1 MTHRDSSLWDR
12 GSALLRGDAVSGAG
26 DAFAYARSL
35 IGSEW
40 QGTTADAFVSA
51 AGRSVQDCDEL
62 GDMITSISSAITD
75 YGYALASVQ
84 GKMANIRAQ
93 GHGDDDKITAQ
104 DAGNIYTL
112 FSNALQG
119 GIKYPDGRGISNGW
133 PLHGDRGREA
143 SLPCH
148 AIF

>member
-1 MTHRDSSLWDR
+1 
-12 GSALLRGDAVSGAG
+12 
-26 DAFAYARSL
+26 
-35 IGSEW
+35 
-40 QGTTADAFVSA
+40 
-51 AGRSVQDCDEL
+51 
-62 GDMITSISSAITD
+62 MITSISSAITD

-119 GIKYPDGRGISNGW
+119 GSNTLVGAASIMVGRSMVTEGER
-133 PLHGDRGREA
+133 HA
-143 SLPCH
+143 LPCR
-148 AIF
+148 ATF

>member
-1 MTHRDSSLWDR
+1 M
-12 GSALLRGDAVSGAG
+12 SGAG

-119 GIKYPDGRGISNGW
+119 DQILWWAR
-133 PLHGDRGREA
+133 HQ
-143 SLPCH
+143 
-148 AIF
+148 